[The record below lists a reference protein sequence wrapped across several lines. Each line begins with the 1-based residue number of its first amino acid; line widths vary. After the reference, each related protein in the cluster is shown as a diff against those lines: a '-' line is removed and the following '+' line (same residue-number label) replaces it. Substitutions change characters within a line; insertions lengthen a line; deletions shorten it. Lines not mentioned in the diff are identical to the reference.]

1 MNHELFIAHKI
12 INSKSKNGSIN
23 RGTRIILNIAI
34 LGICLGLAI
43 MLVAVSTVTGFQR
56 EIQTR
61 VVGFGSHIQ
70 ITEFNFDNPLNF
82 RPIKKE
88 QPFYPTIDTIPEVRN
103 VQVFALKEGIVKA
116 NDEIYGVIAK
126 GISTDFDW
134 GFFSKNMVEGNAL
147 NLTDSLKSNETIIS
161 RTIAK
166 KLNLKLND
174 KFIIYF
180 IQDGKSR
187 ARKFDIAGIYH
198 TGMEQ
203 FDKAYILIDIQHIQK
218 INNWHSDEVS
228 GFEVLL
234 HNYSD
239 LFRMDQFLYKYIPPE
254 LNTISIVSQY
264 PEIFGWLELQDMNVI
279 VIIVL
284 MILVCGINMIS
295 ALLILI
301 LEKINMIGILKSMG
315 AQNSSIRKIFL
326 YMASYLIA
334 WGLFWGNILGVGFL
348 YLQNKF
354 HLLKL
359 DQSSYYIDHVPVN
372 LNLNHILFLNI
383 GTLIFC
389 VLFLVLPSYYVTKIS
404 PVKAVQFN

>member
-1 MNHELFIAHKI
+1 VNHELFIAHKI

-43 MLVAVSTVTGFQR
+43 MVVAVSTVTGFQR
-56 EIQTR
+56 EIQSR

-88 QPFYPTIDTIPEVRN
+88 QPFYPQMDTISEVRN
-103 VQVFALKEGIVKA
+103 VQVFALKEGIVKT
-116 NDEIYGVIAK
+116 NDEIYGVITK

-134 GFFSKNMVEGNAL
+134 GFFSKNMVEGNPLKL
-147 NLTDSLKSNETIIS
+147 NDSTKSNETIIS
-161 RTIAK
+161 KTIAQK
-166 KLNLKLND
+166 LKLKLHD

-187 ARKFDIAGIYH
+187 ARKFDIVGIYH

-203 FDKAYILIDIQHIQK
+203 FDKAYILIDIKHIQK
-218 INNWHSDEVS
+218 INNWKPNEVS

-234 HNYSD
+234 RKYSD
-239 LFRMDQFLYKYIPPE
+239 LFRMEEFLYKYIPPE

-264 PEIFGWLELQDMNVI
+264 PEIFGWLELQDMNVM

-315 AQNSSIRKIFL
+315 SQNGSIRKIFL
-326 YMASYLIA
+326 YMAGYLIS
-334 WGLFWGNILGVGFL
+334 WGLLWGNLLGVCFL
-348 YLQNKF
+348 YLQDKF

-372 LNLNHILFLNI
+372 INFSHILLLNI
-383 GTLIFC
+383 GTLLFC
-389 VLFLVLPSYYVTKIS
+389 VLFLILPSFYITKIS

>member
-12 INSKSKNGSIN
+12 INSRSKGGAIN

-56 EIQTR
+56 EIQSR
-61 VVGFGSHIQ
+61 VVGFGSHVQ
-70 ITEFNFDNPLNF
+70 ITEFNFDDPLNF
-82 RPIKKE
+82 QPIDKK
-88 QPFYPTIDTIPEVRN
+88 QPFYPLMDTIPEVRN
-103 VQVFALKEGIVKA
+103 LQIFALKEGIVKGE
-116 NDEIYGVIAK
+116 DEIYGVISK

-134 GFFSKNMVEGNAL
+134 EFFANNMVEGRPIML
-147 NLTDSLKSNETIIS
+147 SDSSKSKEAVIS
-161 RTIAK
+161 KTIAQ

-174 KFIIYF
+174 PLLVYF
-180 IQDGKSR
+180 IHDGKSR
-187 ARKFDIAGIYH
+187 PRKFTISGIYH

-203 FDKAYILIDIQHIQK
+203 FDKAYILVDIKHLQK
-218 INNWHSDEVS
+218 INGWDENQVS

-234 HNYSD
+234 HRYED
-239 LFRMDQFLYKYIPPE
+239 LFRMDEFLYRYIPPE

-279 VIIVL
+279 VIIIL

-315 AQNSSIRKIFL
+315 AQNGSIRTIFL
-326 YMASYLIA
+326 YMASYLVT
-334 WGLFWGNILGVGFL
+334 WGLFWGNLIGLSFL
-348 YLQNKF
+348 YIQDKY

-372 LNLNHILFLNI
+372 INFYHLVLINV
-383 GTLIFC
+383 GTLFFC
-389 VLFLVLPSYYVTKIS
+389 VLFLVLPSYLVTKIS
-404 PVKAVQFN
+404 PVKAVRFN